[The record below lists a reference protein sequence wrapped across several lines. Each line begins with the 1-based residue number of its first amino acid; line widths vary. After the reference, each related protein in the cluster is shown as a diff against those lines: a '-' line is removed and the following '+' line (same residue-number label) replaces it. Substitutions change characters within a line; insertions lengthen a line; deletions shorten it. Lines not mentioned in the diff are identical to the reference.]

1 MAEPLPEVPRAAFGT
16 GTSEDPASREESIFE
31 RHRPRL
37 FAIAYRMLGSV
48 EDAEDMV
55 QETFLRWQVATHD
68 EIRTPAAWLS
78 TVVTRLALNYLQLSR
93 TRREQYVGP
102 WLPEPL
108 PTDQVGADERLE
120 LADSLSLA
128 FLTVMER
135 LNPRERAVFVLR
147 DVFDYEYDEIGQV
160 LQLTAAN
167 CRQLFHR
174 AKVRL
179 GQNVR
184 RFRPDRALHARLL
197 AEFAYAVRHGD
208 IDSVVQLL
216 AEDATLYV
224 DSGGVIRAA
233 ARRPVRGALAIAKF
247 LSGVTR
253 KVGPA
258 GLRTMVLDINGEPAL
273 VTAIGSSPRQV
284 LTIVVSGGRIRGI
297 SVVANP
303 EKLRRVE
310 LRLHALAAAAVAL
323 GADPAQSNTT
333 NGVA

>member
-1 MAEPLPEVPRAAFGT
+1 MADSISELPPAPLSVFEEHRA
-16 GTSEDPASREESIFE
+16 
-31 RHRPRL
+31 RL

-55 QETFLRWQVATHD
+55 QETFLRWQTATRD

-78 TVVTRLALNYLQLSR
+78 TVVTRLALNQLQSSR

-108 PTDQVGADERLE
+108 PTDHVGADERLE

-160 LQLTAAN
+160 LRLTATN

-184 RFRPDRALHARLL
+184 RYRPDRALHARLL
-197 AEFAYAVRHGD
+197 AEFAHAVRLGD
-208 IDSVVQLL
+208 IDSVVNLL
-216 AEDATLYV
+216 AEDAMLYV

-233 ARRPVRGALAIAKF
+233 ARRPLRGALAIAKF

-258 GLRTMVLDINGEPAL
+258 DLRTMVLDVNGEPAL
-273 VTAIGSSPRQV
+273 VTAVGNSPQQV
-284 LTIVVSGGRIRGI
+284 LTIVVSDGRIRGI
-297 SVVANP
+297 SIVANP

-310 LRLHALAAAAVAL
+310 LRLHTLDAAAAAMES
-323 GADPAQSNTT
+323 AASQWKWNTT